1 MTSASRAASWSG
13 LKRRALSLGAVKTF
27 DHAMQF
33 LLPVVLTRC
42 LDAATF
48 GEYRLLWLVVGTV
61 MALAPLNMA
70 GGLYFFVPRSD
81 VRTRRLYIHQSM
93 LFLAAS
99 GLLFAAVVSPWNPLL
114 PPAVHHLTEYG
125 LLVPAF
131 IALWVLTV
139 LLDYLPTID
148 ERIRVQAWATGT
160 TTLLRVGLIA
170 AAAWFTGEMRVILW
184 ALLAVV
190 LIRLS
195 ILLYYIRRHHGLGRP
210 WFERAL
216 FRSQFRH
223 VAPIGLSQALYSL
236 RSQAD
241 QWVAASLFALSS
253 FAAFSIAAI
262 VGHVV
267 HILRQ
272 SVLEAFMPTMSRM
285 HAGGDVRGVMALNS
299 RNNLLVGAL
308 LYPLLAFAFAFAQEL
323 VTIVYTAAYV
333 EAAPVMRVYIIGM
346 LVMVVEVGSLVL
358 LLRQG
363 AFALKVTALMLTLS
377 VAVSW
382 GAAQTVGL
390 AGAAA
395 GSVLAIYL
403 DRVLLLRRI
412 SRVTG
417 IAVRDLQ
424 DWGGIVKPLAL
435 AAACAAL
442 AWVLVDHILA
452 QAGPLTRVAA
462 GATIIALVY
471 APIQFRRGKGPR

>member
-48 GEYRLLWLVVGTV
+48 GEYRLLWLIVGTV
-61 MALAPLNMA
+61 MALATLNMA

-81 VRTRRLYIHQSM
+81 PRTRRLYIHQTM

-99 GLLFAAVVSPWNPLL
+99 GLLFGALVSPWNPLL
-114 PPAVHHLTEYG
+114 PAAARPLADYG

-131 IALWVLTV
+131 VALWVATV

-148 ERIRVQAWATGT
+148 ERIRVQAWATGL
-160 TTLLRVGLIA
+160 TTLLRVALIA
-170 AAAWFTGEMRVILW
+170 AAAWFTGEMRTILW

-190 LIRLS
+190 LIRLA
-195 ILLYYIRRHHGLGRP
+195 ILLFYVHKHHGLGRP

-216 FRSQFRH
+216 FASQFRH
-223 VAPIGLSQALYSL
+223 VAPIGGSNALYAL

-299 RNNLLVGAL
+299 RNNVLVGAL
-308 LYPLLAFAFAFAQEL
+308 LYPMLAFAFAFASEL
-323 VTIVYTAAYV
+323 ITIVYTAAYV
-333 EAAPVMRVYIIGM
+333 EAAPVMRVYITGM
-346 LVMVVEVGSLVL
+346 LAMVVEIGSLVL

-363 AFALKVTALMLTLS
+363 AFALKLTAVTLGIS

-382 GAAQTVGL
+382 GAAHYVGL

-424 DWGGIVKPLAL
+424 DWGAILRPLAL
-435 AAACAAL
+435 AAGCAAL
-442 AWVLVDHILA
+442 AWILVDRVLPH
-452 QAGPLTRVAA
+452 AGPLTKVAA
-462 GATIIALVY
+462 GATVIALLY
-471 APIQFRRGKGPR
+471 APIQFRRKK